1 MMNFF
6 GNSSSSDDED
16 EALDGDEVES
26 ENMMLTIE
34 RYNDHHFESLIEHA
48 LHLCLVANSVMP
60 VSEREHHEH
69 VRSEWYRELRRFHMP

>member
-1 MMNFF
+1 LAIPAAATT
-6 GNSSSSDDED
+6 D

-60 VSEREHHEH
+60 VS
-69 VRSEWYRELRRFHMP
+69 